1 MWLLILR
8 QILLSKLAGLL
19 IPSGRQ
25 PVESNEV
32 LEVGHWS
39 DNQVTPAAAE
49 NQQTEKASNGF
60 TPIELLMSITL
71 LGIVAATLV
80 PQMLSANE
88 ETRQHELL
96 QRLHLVRRQIEQFR
110 STNDGRLPAA
120 GQNSAAQ
127 FLLDLTG
134 VADDSIGIASSRKT
148 PNHQR
153 TNKPSHEIPP
163 LNPYTQ
169 RSAILVIPD
178 RLQARHYSGQGRH
191 GWAYS
196 STTGE
201 FRANLS
207 SQTKD

>member
-1 MWLLILR
+1 M
-8 QILLSKLAGLL
+8 
-19 IPSGRQ
+19 
-25 PVESNEV
+25 
-32 LEVGHWS
+32 GHWS
-39 DNQVTPAAAE
+39 DNQATPAADDS
-49 NQQTEKASNGF
+49 QQSATGTNGF
-60 TPIELLMSITL
+60 TPIELLISITL

-88 ETRQHELL
+88 ETRQHDLL

-110 STNDGRLPAA
+110 SAHDGRLPAA
-120 GQNSAAQ
+120 GQNSAKE

-134 VADDSIGIASSRKT
+134 IADDSIGIASSRKT
-148 PNHQR
+148 PNDQR
-153 TNKPSHEIPP
+153 MNDPSHEIPP

-178 RLQARHYSGQGRH
+178 RLQARHYSGKGRH

-207 SQTKD
+207 PQTKDQSGRLLNQL

>member
-1 MWLLILR
+1 M
-8 QILLSKLAGLL
+8 
-19 IPSGRQ
+19 
-25 PVESNEV
+25 
-32 LEVGHWS
+32 GHWS
-39 DNQVTPAAAE
+39 DNQVTSAAAA
-49 NQQTEKASNGF
+49 NQQCEPDGNGF
-60 TPIELLMSITL
+60 TPIELMMSIAL

-88 ETRQHELL
+88 ETRQHDLL

-110 STNDGRLPAA
+110 SARDGRLPAA
-120 GQNSAAQ
+120 GQNSARE

-134 VADDSIGIASSRKT
+134 VADDSIYVASEGKARD
-148 PNHQR
+148 HQR
-153 TNKPSHEIPP
+153 TNQSNHEIPP

-169 RSAILVIPD
+169 QSAILVVPD
-178 RLQARHYSGQGRH
+178 RLQVRHYSGKGRH

-207 SQTKD
+207 PQTKDQSGRLLNQL

>member
-1 MWLLILR
+1 
-8 QILLSKLAGLL
+8 
-19 IPSGRQ
+19 
-25 PVESNEV
+25 
-32 LEVGHWS
+32 VGHWS
-39 DNQVTPAAAE
+39 DNQATPAVAE
-49 NQQTEKASNGF
+49 TQQTETGGSGF

-88 ETRQHELL
+88 ETRQNALL
-96 QRLHLVRRQIEQFR
+96 QRLHLVRGQIEQFR
-110 STNDGRLPAA
+110 GANDGRLPGA
-120 GQNSAAQ
+120 GQNSATE

-134 VADDSIGIASSRKT
+134 VAGDSIDVSANGKT
-148 PNHQR
+148 RNHLTKNQ
-153 TNKPSHEIPP
+153 PGDEIPP

-169 RSAILVIPD
+169 QSEFLVIPD
-178 RLQARHYSGQGRH
+178 RLQARHYSGNGRH

-207 SQTKD
+207 PLTMDRSGRLLNQL